1 MMIELYLLLLLFF
14 ILGASI
20 GSFLTVV
27 IDRSQKQEQLVHG
40 RSHCDY
46 CNHVLVFLD
55 LLPIFSYFLLRGKCR
70 YCKKRL
76 SLFYPLIEGTTGLL
90 FAATIL
96 TFFPISGNSSLFVFG
111 TVFYLLMLMTVFVV
125 IFFSDMRYGI
135 IPLPVVIVGVVST
148 LLYLVFF
155 QQSELLNHL
164 LSSVISCLFLFS
176 IFFITKGKG
185 IGFGDVLYA
194 FFMGLVLGFPLVV
207 ISYYIAFL
215 TGAGVSLI
223 LILSKRKKIRGST
236 IAFGPFLVLGTI
248 MNLFFGAVLLSFAM
262 SFFS

>member
-1 MMIELYLLLLLFF
+1 MVELILFVLLIF
-14 ILGASI
+14 ILGACI

-27 IDRSQKQEQLVHG
+27 IDRSQKHEQIVHG

-46 CNHVLVFLD
+46 CNHVLGFFD
-55 LLPIFSYFLLRGKCR
+55 LLPLFSYLFLGGQCR

-76 SLFYPLIEGTTGLL
+76 SFFYPLIEGTTGLL

-96 TFFPISGNSSLFVFG
+96 AFFPISGDPSLFHFG
-111 TVFYLLMLMTVFVV
+111 TVFYLLMLMAVFVV
-125 IFFSDMRYGI
+125 IFFSDMRYGV
-135 IPLPVVIVGVVST
+135 IPLPAIVVGVVSSFF
-148 LLYLVFF
+148 YLVFF
-155 QQSELLNHL
+155 QQPELFNHL
-164 LSSVISCLFLFS
+164 LSAVISFLFLFS
-176 IFFITKGKG
+176 IFFLTKGKG

-194 FFMGLVLGFPLVV
+194 FFMGLVLGFPLIV
-207 ISYYIAFL
+207 ISYYLAFL

-236 IAFGPFLVLGTI
+236 IAFGPFLVFGTI
-248 MNLFFGAVLLSFAM
+248 INLFFGAVLLSFVL